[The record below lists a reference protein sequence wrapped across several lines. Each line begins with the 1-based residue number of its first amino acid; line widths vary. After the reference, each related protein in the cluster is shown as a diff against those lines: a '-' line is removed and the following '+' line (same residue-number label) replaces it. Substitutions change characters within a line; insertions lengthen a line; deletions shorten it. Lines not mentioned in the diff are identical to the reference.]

1 MTKKS
6 RKARAKSRTTG
17 EHQRKIAVKP
27 PEAKKPGPE
36 IKNTVTSTNIPS
48 MTVSQKNQY
57 QYIVPELRRIA
68 IITVGLIIILV
79 ILTFVLG

>member
-17 EHQRKIAVKP
+17 EHQRRVAVKSP
-27 PEAKKPGPE
+27 DTTRPKPEMKS
-36 IKNTVTSTNIPS
+36 TVTASDTPS
-48 MTVSQKNQY
+48 IAVSQKNQY

-68 IITVGLIIILV
+68 IITVGLVVILV